1 MIYIH
6 YTEELSRHLHLF
18 DYDEEN
24 PAFKQFMQFM
34 KKQLEDDSFSI
45 YDAMTIIS
53 LIKIKYPIKD
63 IIDFFHEGY
72 GIVFD
77 ELKKQKENR
86 PHLELPETC
95 VIPTYKEI
103 SEKKKAFDE
112 YCEASNCPRPWL
124 AEILILCTLN
134 FIFIFRF
141 LDK

>member
-77 ELKKQKENR
+77 E
-86 PHLELPETC
+86 
-95 VIPTYKEI
+95 
-103 SEKKKAFDE
+103 
-112 YCEASNCPRPWL
+112 YCGASNCPRPWL